1 MKKINTVIY
10 GGTGSIGDSFFS
22 IVKKNRTKFNIE
34 AITCNNNIKKLLKLS
49 DEFNIKKI
57 GFNKKKLKSFN
68 KEDFHNHKYFTS
80 IDDFGK
86 MISSKT
92 DVIVFAISGLKAI
105 NLLVE
110 ILKTG
115 KKIGIANK
123 ECIISLG
130 DNINKMTL
138 KYGTNLIPLDSEHN
152 SIFHLLKD
160 SKNKF
165 SSITITA
172 SGGPFLD
179 LNYKNFKNITPNQAI
194 KHPIWKMGKK
204 ISVDSATMMNKA
216 LELIEAKYL
225 FNLENRQIKAIVHPQ
240 SIVHAL
246 INYENGASTAL
257 LYRPNM
263 EVPISTLFFNF
274 NKFNNNFTELSLD
287 KLSDLQ
293 FFEVNKIKFP
303 AISIAYDI
311 IDMGGLAPN
320 VFNYLNEILVDKF
333 LKGKIRFIDIIK
345 LNYENIDRVFKKNTN
360 ILNPNYDD
368 IVNINN
374 WIDKNIY
381 LGK

>member
-333 LKGKIRFIDIIK
+333 LRGKISFIDIIK

>member
-1 MKKINTVIY
+1 M
-10 GGTGSIGDSFFS
+10 
-22 IVKKNRTKFNIE
+22 
-34 AITCNNNIKKLLKLS
+34 
-49 DEFNIKKI
+49 
-57 GFNKKKLKSFN
+57 
-68 KEDFHNHKYFTS
+68 
-80 IDDFGK
+80 
-86 MISSKT
+86 
-92 DVIVFAISGLKAI
+92 
-105 NLLVE
+105 
-110 ILKTG
+110 
-115 KKIGIANK
+115 
-123 ECIISLG
+123 
-130 DNINKMTL
+130 
-138 KYGTNLIPLDSEHN
+138 
-152 SIFHLLKD
+152 
-160 SKNKF
+160 
-165 SSITITA
+165 
-172 SGGPFLD
+172 
-179 LNYKNFKNITPNQAI
+179 
-194 KHPIWKMGKK
+194 
-204 ISVDSATMMNKA
+204 
-216 LELIEAKYL
+216 
-225 FNLENRQIKAIVHPQ
+225 VHPQ

-333 LKGKIRFIDIIK
+333 LRGKIRFIDIIK

-381 LGK
+381 QENKMSN